1 MAVSFSSERTVAL
14 ARASRASPRARGGGA
29 ASAAMDFGAMLEG
42 FRFGADATP
51 PRVRPRVAA
60 RAKEDP
66 SRAGAEDDP
75 DDADA
80 SSSWHVSESIEGDD
94 ASAERGEEGT
104 SRPSA
109 PARAPAPSLAS
120 SREDTS
126 GRPRPS
132 KRARDDVRVA
142 SRSPDDDDDVHD
154 HDPPPPAATAG
165 MTYGD
170 AVDLD
175 RATFA
180 NASALLNDG
189 AKKKMK
195 ASFFLPRGH
204 PARAAADPPPAR
216 WREVLDAIVRARKTA
231 PPASV
236 DAFHG
241 FLLSLRGDPDARF
254 QALVAALLS
263 VQCRDAVALQATER
277 LREALG
283 GAITVDRVRR
293 ADVSAVERAT
303 RSCNFKTTK
312 ARYVRECAD
321 AIATAPEFRGRVPR
335 DVPGLMRLPGVGP
348 KLAHLVASV
357 AFGEE
362 EEEREEEDSGDKA
375 GAKRAEERTTEG
387 EEGGRRTETEAAA
400 AGPSGTEAAGG
411 DGTLRDGT
419 TTVHRAS
426 SPRGAT
432 GFVVD
437 THARRV
443 AARLGW
449 TSGRDA
455 ASAER
460 TRVRLESFIPRSEWN
475 DASLALVGFG
485 QIRCAPRNPRCD
497 GCPVGARCPEF
508 LKKEEDEND
517 DGNGDGNGKGLS
529 IKGEVPRDVEDLW

>member
-1 MAVSFSSERTVAL
+1 MIIIMIMIL
-14 ARASRASPRARGGGA
+14 P
-29 ASAAMDFGAMLEG
+29 
-42 FRFGADATP
+42 P
-51 PRVRPRVAA
+51 PR
-60 RAKEDP
+60 
-66 SRAGAEDDP
+66 
-75 DDADA
+75 
-80 SSSWHVSESIEGDD
+80 
-94 ASAERGEEGT
+94 RG
-104 SRPSA
+104 
-109 PARAPAPSLAS
+109 
-120 SREDTS
+120 
-126 GRPRPS
+126 
-132 KRARDDVRVA
+132 
-142 SRSPDDDDDVHD
+142 
-154 HDPPPPAATAG
+154 G

-175 RATFA
+175 RAAFA

-216 WREVLDAIVRARKTA
+216 WREVLDAIVRHRKTA

-357 AFGEE
+357 AFGEGGGARGGGLGGQSGGE
-362 EEEREEEDSGDKA
+362 AGGRENNGRRRRRKENGDGGGGGGTRRDGGGGWGRDPPGWNDDGSSRVVATWRHRIRRGHARAPGGGSARVDLGARRRVRRAHA
-375 GAKRAEERTTEG
+375 GAAGIVHPEVGVERRQLGAGRVRADPVRAEEPAV
-387 EEGGRRTETEAAA
+387 RR
-400 AGPSGTEAAGG
+400 
-411 DGTLRDGT
+411 
-419 TTVHRAS
+419 V
-426 SPRGAT
+426 PRGGA
-432 GFVVD
+432 VS
-437 THARRV
+437 RV
-443 AARLGW
+443 
-449 TSGRDA
+449 S
-455 ASAER
+455 
-460 TRVRLESFIPRSEWN
+460 
-475 DASLALVGFG
+475 
-485 QIRCAPRNPRCD
+485 Q
-497 GCPVGARCPEF
+497 
-508 LKKEEDEND
+508 K
-517 DGNGDGNGKGLS
+517 GKGR
-529 IKGEVPRDVEDLW
+529 KR

>member
-1 MAVSFSSERTVAL
+1 
-14 ARASRASPRARGGGA
+14 
-29 ASAAMDFGAMLEG
+29 MDFGAMLEG

-104 SRPSA
+104 SRPPA

-142 SRSPDDDDDVHD
+142 SRSPTTTMMFIVMIL
-154 HDPPPPAATAG
+154 PPAATVG

-175 RATFA
+175 RAAFA
-180 NASALLNDG
+180 YASALLNDG
-189 AKKKMK
+189 AEKKKK
-195 ASFFLPRGH
+195 ASCFLPRGH

-216 WREVLDAIVRARKTA
+216 WREVLDAIVRHRKTA

-263 VQCRDAVALQATER
+263 VQC
-277 LREALG
+277 
-283 GAITVDRVRR
+283 
-293 ADVSAVERAT
+293 AT
-303 RSCNFKTTK
+303 RS
-312 ARYVRECAD
+312 R
-321 AIATAPEFRGRVPR
+321 
-335 DVPGLMRLPGVGP
+335 
-348 KLAHLVASV
+348 S
-357 AFGEE
+357 
-362 EEEREEEDSGDKA
+362 
-375 GAKRAEERTTEG
+375 RA
-387 EEGGRRTETEAAA
+387 A
-400 AGPSGTEAAGG
+400 
-411 DGTLRDGT
+411 
-419 TTVHRAS
+419 
-426 SPRGAT
+426 
-432 GFVVD
+432 
-437 THARRV
+437 
-443 AARLGW
+443 
-449 TSGRDA
+449 
-455 ASAER
+455 
-460 TRVRLESFIPRSEWN
+460 
-475 DASLALVGFG
+475 
-485 QIRCAPRNPRCD
+485 
-497 GCPVGARCPEF
+497 
-508 LKKEEDEND
+508 
-517 DGNGDGNGKGLS
+517 
-529 IKGEVPRDVEDLW
+529 

>member
-1 MAVSFSSERTVAL
+1 
-14 ARASRASPRARGGGA
+14 
-29 ASAAMDFGAMLEG
+29 
-42 FRFGADATP
+42 
-51 PRVRPRVAA
+51 
-60 RAKEDP
+60 
-66 SRAGAEDDP
+66 
-75 DDADA
+75 
-80 SSSWHVSESIEGDD
+80 
-94 ASAERGEEGT
+94 
-104 SRPSA
+104 
-109 PARAPAPSLAS
+109 
-120 SREDTS
+120 
-126 GRPRPS
+126 
-132 KRARDDVRVA
+132 
-142 SRSPDDDDDVHD
+142 
-154 HDPPPPAATAG
+154 

-175 RATFA
+175 RAAFA
-180 NASALLNDG
+180 NALG

-216 WREVLDAIVRARKTA
+216 WREVLDAVVRHRKTA

-293 ADVSAVERAT
+293 AELSAVERAT

-362 EEEREEEDSGDKA
+362 EEEREEEDAGDEA

-400 AGPSGTEAAGG
+400 GPSGTEEAAGG

-497 GCPVGARCPEF
+497 GCPVGALCPEF
-508 LKKEEDEND
+508 KKEKDEND
-517 DGNGDGNGKGLS
+517 DGNGKGLYNR
-529 IKGEVPRDVEDLW
+529 EVPRDVEDLW

>member
-1 MAVSFSSERTVAL
+1 M
-14 ARASRASPRARGGGA
+14 
-29 ASAAMDFGAMLEG
+29 
-42 FRFGADATP
+42 
-51 PRVRPRVAA
+51 
-60 RAKEDP
+60 
-66 SRAGAEDDP
+66 
-75 DDADA
+75 
-80 SSSWHVSESIEGDD
+80 
-94 ASAERGEEGT
+94 
-104 SRPSA
+104 
-109 PARAPAPSLAS
+109 
-120 SREDTS
+120 
-126 GRPRPS
+126 
-132 KRARDDVRVA
+132 
-142 SRSPDDDDDVHD
+142 
-154 HDPPPPAATAG
+154 
-165 MTYGD
+165 
-170 AVDLD
+170 
-175 RATFA
+175 
-180 NASALLNDG
+180 
-189 AKKKMK
+189 
-195 ASFFLPRGH
+195 
-204 PARAAADPPPAR
+204 
-216 WREVLDAIVRARKTA
+216 
-231 PPASV
+231 
-236 DAFHG
+236 
-241 FLLSLRGDPDARF
+241 
-254 QALVAALLS
+254 LS

-293 ADVSAVERAT
+293 ADVSAVSAR
-303 RSCNFKTTK
+303 RGRVLLKTTK

-449 TSGRDA
+449 TSGATPRPP
-455 ASAER
+455 SAR
-460 TRVRLESFIPRSEWN
+460 GCGWNRSSRGRSGTTPAWRW
-475 DASLALVGFG
+475 SGSG
-485 QIRCAPRNPRCD
+485 RS
-497 GCPVGARCPEF
+497 GARRGTRGATGAPW
-508 LKKEEDEND
+508 
-517 DGNGDGNGKGLS
+517 GRG
-529 IKGEVPRDVEDLW
+529 VPSFSKRRRTKTMTETVTETEKVLV